1 MGPQPGREAT
11 APGRHVGESDG
22 DTCCGGE
29 AAGSR
34 HHYSALASQR
44 RLGSTV
50 HGEDRGTAQTL
61 SGSLSAPGQAEGWW
75 RDEWGLADGAGGRPP
90 GAIAGAVRQEW
101 FAGFAEHEIVEL
113 LLTLAIPRS
122 DVKEPAKALLQRFG
136 SVRGVLDAPPEALRQ
151 VAGIGSVAPVA
162 LAIIRAAAVLYLQ
175 QVNERASVLDDR
187 ARIRDFWRLRIGSLP
202 NEVFEVAYLDS
213 GLRLVRNGVERL
225 QQGTVDRASVYPRQV
240 VEAALRRGAA
250 AIVLA
255 HNHPNGRVEPSEADK
270 LTTRAIVLAA
280 ETIRLRVVDHL
291 IVSPDDA
298 FSFREAGLL

>member
-1 MGPQPGREAT
+1 MATSAARPRLGRAC
-11 APGRHVGESDG
+11 AVLPKRPRR
-22 DTCCGGE
+22 GGGSR
-29 AAGSR
+29 AAGHR
-34 HHYSALASQR
+34 G
-44 RLGSTV
+44 RLRERFV
-50 HGEDRGTAQTL
+50 R
-61 SGSLSAPGQAEGWW
+61 SGF
-75 RDEWGLADGAGGRPP
+75 D
-90 GAIAGAVRQEW
+90 
-101 FAGFAEHEIVEL
+101 GFAEHEIVEL

-122 DVKEPAKALLQRFG
+122 DVKQPAKELLRLFG
-136 SVRGVLDAPPEALRQ
+136 SVRGVMDAPPEALRQ

-175 QVNERASVLDDR
+175 QANERASVLGDR
-187 ARIRDFWRLRIGSLP
+187 ARIRDFWRMRIGSLP

-213 GLRLVRNGVERL
+213 GLRVLRNGVERL

-291 IVSPDDA
+291 IVSADEA

>member
-1 MGPQPGREAT
+1 MAHGIERGRGGPRKQQGP
-11 APGRHVGESDG
+11 
-22 DTCCGGE
+22 
-29 AAGSR
+29 
-34 HHYSALASQR
+34 AS
-44 RLGSTV
+44 
-50 HGEDRGTAQTL
+50 
-61 SGSLSAPGQAEGWW
+61 
-75 RDEWGLADGAGGRPP
+75 AGGHR
-90 GAIAGAVRQEW
+90 GRLRERFVRSG

-113 LLTLAIPRS
+113 LLTLAIPRC
-122 DVKEPAKALLQRFG
+122 DVKGPAKALLQRFG
-136 SVRGVLDAPPEALRQ
+136 SVRGVLDARSEALRQ
-151 VAGIGSVAPVA
+151 VSGIGSVAPVA

-175 QVNERASVLDDR
+175 QANERVSVLGDQ
-187 ARIRDFWRLRIGSLP
+187 ARIQDFWRMRIGSLP

-213 GLRLVRNGVERL
+213 GLRLLRNGVETL

-291 IVSPDDA
+291 IVSPDEV

>member
-1 MGPQPGREAT
+1 MAT
-11 APGRHVGESDG
+11 L
-22 DTCCGGE
+22 
-29 AAGSR
+29 AA
-34 HHYSALASQR
+34 LDR
-44 RLGSTV
+44 RKVAGV
-50 HGEDRGTAQTL
+50 QT
-61 SGSLSAPGQAEGWW
+61 P
-75 RDEWGLADGAGGRPP
+75 DGARAGLGQRSGHRGRLRERFLRS
-90 GAIAGAVRQEW
+90 GFE
-101 FAGFAEHEIVEL
+101 GFAEHEIVEL
-113 LLTLAIPRS
+113 LLTLAIPRC
-122 DVKEPAKALLQRFG
+122 DVKGPAKALLQRFG
-136 SVRGVLDAPPEALRQ
+136 SVRGVLDAPPEALRP

-175 QVNERASVLDDR
+175 QANERASVLGDR
-187 ARIRDFWRLRIGSLP
+187 AQIRDFWRLRIGSLP

>member
-1 MGPQPGREAT
+1 MRA
-11 APGRHVGESDG
+11 APNRRG
-22 DTCCGGE
+22 
-29 AAGSR
+29 AAGAR
-34 HHYSALASQR
+34 VR
-44 RLGSTV
+44 
-50 HGEDRGTAQTL
+50 
-61 SGSLSAPGQAEGWW
+61 
-75 RDEWGLADGAGGRPP
+75 DGARVGLRHRSGHRGRLRERF
-90 GAIAGAVRQEW
+90 VRSGFE
-101 FAGFAEHEIVEL
+101 GFAEHEVVEL
-113 LLTLAIPRS
+113 LLTLAIPRC
-122 DVKEPAKALLQRFG
+122 DVKVPAKALLQRFG
-136 SVRGVLDAPPEALRQ
+136 SVRGVLDARPEALRG

-175 QVNERASVLDDR
+175 QANERGSVLGDQ
-187 ARIRDFWRLRIGSLP
+187 ARIRDFWRMRIGSLS

-213 GLRLVRNGVERL
+213 GLRLLQNGVETL

-255 HNHPNGRVEPSEADK
+255 HNHPNGWVEPSEADK

-291 IVSPDDA
+291 IVSPDHV

>member
-1 MGPQPGREAT
+1 MR
-11 APGRHVGESDG
+11 
-22 DTCCGGE
+22 
-29 AAGSR
+29 
-34 HHYSALASQR
+34 
-44 RLGSTV
+44 
-50 HGEDRGTAQTL
+50 
-61 SGSLSAPGQAEGWW
+61 SGFE
-75 RDEWGLADGAGGRPP
+75 
-90 GAIAGAVRQEW
+90 
-101 FAGFAEHEIVEL
+101 GFAEHEIVEL

-122 DVKEPAKALLQRFG
+122 DVKEPAKALLRRFG
-136 SVRGVLDAPPEALRQ
+136 SVRGVLDAQPEALRQ
-151 VAGIGSVAPVA
+151 VSGIGSVAPVA
-162 LAIIRAAAVLYLQ
+162 LAIIRAAAVLYLRQ
-175 QVNERASVLDDR
+175 ANERGSVLRDP
-187 ARIRDFWRLRIGSLP
+187 ARIRDFWRMRIGSLP

-213 GLRLVRNGVERL
+213 GLRLLRNGVETL

-291 IVSPDDA
+291 IVSPDKA